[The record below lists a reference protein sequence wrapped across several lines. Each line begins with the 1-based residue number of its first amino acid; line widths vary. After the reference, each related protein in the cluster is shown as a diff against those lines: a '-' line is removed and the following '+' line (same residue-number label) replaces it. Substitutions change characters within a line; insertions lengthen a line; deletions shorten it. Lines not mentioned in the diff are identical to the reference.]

1 MPSIVI
7 SNYSISA
14 KLLLEVLLVM
24 GTRVYIGRLPYRATE
39 RDIERFFRGY
49 GRIREI
55 FLKNGYGFIEFE
67 DYRDADDACVELN
80 GREMLGER
88 SLEARRMAVTGLA
101 GVHRIHLITG
111 DERRVSLGSSPP
123 MQCIF
128 NLSIKH
134 ECKQKVL
141 GQRSRSRSRDR
152 SRSRS
157 YERDRR
163 RRDSS
168 RRRSRSRSRSL
179 PLESAPKRSRSIE
192 KASKVDSPTKNGNSD
207 VGSVSDSARRS
218 GSYSRSPTP
227 DENDKNV
234 TFGKLFLSFSVVLY
248 RKNDGRNVTP
258 LKMTIE

>member
-111 DERRVSLGSSPP
+111 DERRGVHVHVRVTVVGQGVMNVIADGEILPVAGPEVGLVRYRLRVLQNAVEVLKRPARWIRQQRMATVTLDLCPTQLGG
-123 MQCIF
+123 
-128 NLSIKH
+128 LVH
-134 ECKQKVL
+134 TLVL
-141 GQRSRSRSRDR
+141 
-152 SRSRS
+152 
-157 YERDRR
+157 
-163 RRDSS
+163 
-168 RRRSRSRSRSL
+168 L
-179 PLESAPKRSRSIE
+179 PLMKT
-192 KASKVDSPTKNGNSD
+192 TKI
-207 VGSVSDSARRS
+207 
-218 GSYSRSPTP
+218 
-227 DENDKNV
+227 
-234 TFGKLFLSFSVVLY
+234 
-248 RKNDGRNVTP
+248 KNDGRNVTP